1 MLAFT
6 NKIRSI
12 NAHIPEKIKIY
23 IDAFLKKKIEYFQ
36 KKYNYKIEF
45 FIDNELM
52 VPEYRIILFNKN
64 KKIVNKIE
72 NINKIKEQ
80 KIFNQKQVS
89 EKPEDENK
97 KKLAKKTK
105 KSVQKKKSSH
115 PRTLWVRRKK

>member
-23 IDAFLKKKIEYFQ
+23 IDTFLKKEIEYFQ

-115 PRTLWVRRKK
+115 PRTLG